1 MIEQLIAARSRFKDM
16 NRGINP
22 LFHQSP
28 IQVQLH
34 VTRSLEFLKNDFIH
48 SALRVHQGSRQ
59 DCQAASFL
67 AIPGGPEKALW
78 FKQSLRFN
86 ATGHD
91 APFTWLECV
100 ITACQPG
107 DTVQKDDDIFLE
119 FDETLCAF
127 AYQLRHLD
135 MARRVFIKGGAENFT
150 IEALPKVRHLFRA
163 FVYQ

>member
-1 MIEQLIAARSRFKDM
+1 MIEELIAARSRFKDM
-16 NRGINP
+16 NRRINP
-22 LFHQSP
+22 FFHQGP

-34 VTRSLEFLKNDFIH
+34 VTRSFKFFKNDLIH
-48 SALRVHQGSRQ
+48 STLRIHQGSRQ
-59 DCQAASFL
+59 DRQAATFFAVSRS
-67 AIPGGPEKALW
+67 PEKTLW
-78 FKQSLRFN
+78 LKQSLRFN
-86 ATGHD
+86 ATGHNP
-91 APFTWLECV
+91 PFTWLECV